1 MIIERNNIKK
11 ITEKKGVNPDKKN
24 SLIQFFLRPLRQ
36 QKHKNKEKG
45 RVKWLFF
52 QDFRHP
58 LAQASIQ
65 LA

>member
-11 ITEKKGVNPDKKN
+11 ITEKKGENPDKKN

-45 RVKWLFF
+45 NHLHLHDKE
-52 QDFRHP
+52 Q
-58 LAQASIQ
+58 
-65 LA
+65 